1 MVVAPGDFVLGWD
14 RSIGRGTAL
23 FGVLNSNIF
32 TLFSGANRRLYEE
45 VLVNVYSAWFR
56 ADLLFPTQS
65 EVVGLIYDVLAAS
78 PELWREDETPVSL
91 DQVLGRR
98 GRRLRRRRLEAVDEA
113 ATTDAMARARHIYAR
128 LIDTGWLEQSRY
140 GLRVTVD
147 MPSGAMRL
155 LEFLCLLREGVSE
168 ELGGLVM
175 QVKTAIDAVRINA
188 RENALGLHKAAR
200 DAAAFGRYL
209 RSVLAA
215 LRDVDNSVLA
225 SQDIGERLQH
235 YFEGFVDKVLLKD
248 YATITTTSHPYRF
261 RHRIF
266 DAIQHLESSPIDL
279 DLLAEAYVEARLATS
294 DIAARDLV
302 YDDLTKIRVVFDRIE
317 EAFRQIQLHRGRLEA
332 RLRNT
337 VRYAGRRAGHFLQR
351 SELLIR
357 RLDRAVEREAAVA
370 PVGSL
375 ESFRAPYGPTL
386 LARPRGA
393 RVAAVSGTL
402 ALPEINPVWELRRR
416 LERDYLSLLTIS
428 PTRVLRFLERRVP
441 PFGAGSAAHL
451 PIESLDDF
459 LAFEMLRR
467 AVPNLVSGAASDT
480 LTTRLAEHFSFES
493 AEGDQVDNEW
503 LRCPGFTIRR
513 LSDHVSLGA
522 LDAS

>member
-1 MVVAPGDFVLGWD
+1 MGDHRWGA
-14 RSIGRGTAL
+14 AL

-45 VLVNVYSAWFR
+45 VLVKVYATWFR

-65 EVVGLIYDVLAAS
+65 EVVGLIYDALAAS
-78 PELWREDETPVSL
+78 PELWREDESPVSL

-98 GRRLRRRRLEAVDEA
+98 GRRLRRRRLEAVDET
-113 ATTDAMARARHIYAR
+113 ATTGAMARARHIYAR
-128 LIDTGWLEQSRY
+128 LIDTGWLEESRY

-175 QVKTAIDAVRINA
+175 QVKTAIDAVRTNA

-225 SQDIGERLQH
+225 SENIGERLQH

-266 DAIQHLESSPIDL
+266 EALQHLESSAIDL
-279 DLLAEAYVEARLATS
+279 DILAEAYLEARLAEN
-294 DIAARDLV
+294 DVAAKDLV
-302 YDDLTKIRVVFDRIE
+302 YDDLTKIRVVFNRIE

-337 VRYAGRRAGHFLQR
+337 VRYAGRRAGQFLQQ

-357 RLDRAVEREAAVA
+357 RLDKIVEHEGAVE
-370 PVGSL
+370 PMGSL
-375 ESFRAPYGPTL
+375 ERFRAPYGPTL

-393 RVAAVSGTL
+393 RAPVVSGTL
-402 ALPEINPVWELRRR
+402 ALPEVNPVWELRRR
-416 LERDYLSLLTIS
+416 LERDYLSRLTIS
-428 PTRVLRFLERRVP
+428 PGRVLRFLERRVP
-441 PFGAGSAAHL
+441 PFGEGSAAHL
-451 PIESLDDF
+451 PLDSLDDF
-459 LAFEMLRR
+459 LTFEALRR
-467 AVPNLVSGAASDT
+467 AVPNLVSGGVPDT
-480 LTTRLAEHFSFES
+480 LMTRLAEHFAFEP
-493 AEGDQVDNEW
+493 AVGDPVDNEW
-503 LRCPGFTIRR
+503 LRCPGFRVRR
-513 LSDHVSLGA
+513 LSDHVSLEA
-522 LDAS
+522 VDAS